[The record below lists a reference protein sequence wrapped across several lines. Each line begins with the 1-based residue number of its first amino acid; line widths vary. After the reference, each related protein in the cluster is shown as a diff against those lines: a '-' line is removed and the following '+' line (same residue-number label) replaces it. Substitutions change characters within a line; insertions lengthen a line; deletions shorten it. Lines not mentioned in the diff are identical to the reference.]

1 MSSKNDY
8 LSIASVEMPEE
19 IIEAA
24 TNDSL
29 AIFAG
34 AGVSMQPPESLGN
47 FEELTDTLFNSID
60 VTNQVATDEDR
71 PCEARLEK
79 LVDVYEDKVYDACA
93 DLMNRNRPSDLHRNI
108 LKCFDG
114 HPIRVVT
121 TNFDEKFESAAGE
134 LGIALEEDHSIYYS
148 PALPDGDQFA
158 GLVHLH
164 GAVCRPQEMILTES
178 DFGKAYV
185 TKARAARFLVDLF
198 STYTVL
204 FVGYSLNDIL
214 VRYLARSIPPTSK
227 NHLFV
232 LAKDN
237 EGTEGIEPLGMTP
250 IPFHEFD
257 ELPAIFS
264 CLSKRISYRLYDK
277 ATTVKAV
284 ASQPG
289 QSSPAEWKDAVR
301 FLNDTSEDA
310 QRVIAKAYAE
320 GASGFEAVRALVKHG
335 IDGFL
340 FADSPTKQDSVLAQ
354 WAAATFAL
362 TEPLSLLQLSTEQN
376 KRFSSSFM
384 AQALGALSN
393 PSVGLDNGMYENSLG
408 IWALQLGLL
417 GPQNLEAGY
426 YITKI
431 LERCTS
437 PRIGIA
443 YIRKLFEARPSVRMH
458 TLDKK
463 PGPLELAFTYDRFI
477 PELAEYEGS
486 VIRLLRPTPMQ
497 GLPIFVNLLEGFH
510 DLLSAYGTIDRPIDL
525 LNLDRAAIE
534 EHEQNSEE
542 EGSVPDSLIDIAR
555 DIGLNVINTEDADK
569 AIQLCLG
576 SRSEMAQRIGIF
588 LLLRRN
594 PSPNDAINT
603 VVSRMLL
610 GKIAL
615 RHEAFS
621 LLYSVYP
628 RADAEHR
635 SALISYVL
643 KVYPDLA
650 DGDDAYG
657 RFNIFSW
664 LEQAAPGDQL
674 LQMRIQEVLAVHPSF
689 KPREHPDL
697 LTYTIVETNSELQPD
712 LPESAFT
719 AENIINSYAEARA
732 TGSAF
737 AVDLELDRFRK
748 AMQHYPIQG
757 FAIIEDLAARTDV
770 PPVLI
775 KTLIGSIRWDKL
787 DGNSAARALD
797 LVLLISDDRELFLQ
811 ALNSLR
817 LPFSDDAENHDVPAD
832 RYLKLLDA
840 CTDHWNW
847 IRDECN
853 LSEKSYGFRDWMEH
867 SLNLPA
873 YVPMQLYSIVSE
885 AFLHQSNLPL
895 LQKRTSDFV
904 EKVRSG
910 IEEDN
915 CFGQC
920 ICCCIGSA
928 LDIWL
933 NVSPKIAT
941 AYREVL
947 SESHCNSA
955 AAWDGISYTRGL
967 TSGLWSYIKDSLI
980 DWAEHHSGPYTMRLI
995 HLLTIGAIHLEN
1007 IPERRRIV
1015 TICAH
1020 LSPQAAAT
1028 CLRDLTTWM
1037 EALSVADQ
1045 QTELVEWLR
1054 ALLPCFVEQPQFR
1067 ACAKVIVSWLGS
1079 EPALKKSALELL
1091 TKHYDDECEEL
1102 RFPKVD
1108 LTQLELEDDSMAKIL
1123 IFFLKNSDIYALR
1136 RMHAQEAV
1144 QQIHPSEI
1152 SRNLFNDLRDQIL
1165 RQQLELPVDWN
1176 CS

>member
-1 MSSKNDY
+1 MSSKSDY

-24 TNDSL
+24 TSDSL

-34 AGVSMQPPESLGN
+34 AGVSMQPPESLGS
-47 FEELTDTLFNSID
+47 FEELTNALFNSID
-60 VTNQVATDEDR
+60 VTNQVAADEDQ

-79 LVDVYEDKVYDACA
+79 LVDVYGDKVYDECA

-108 LKCFDG
+108 LRCFDG
-114 HPIRVVT
+114 HPIRIVT

-134 LGIALEEDHSIYYS
+134 LGLALEEDHSIYYS

-164 GAVCRPQEMILTES
+164 GAVCRPHEMILTET
-178 DFGKAYV
+178 DFGKAYI

-237 EGTEGIEPLGMTP
+237 EGTEGIKSLGMTP
-250 IPFHEFD
+250 ILFHEFD
-257 ELPAIFS
+257 ELPEIFS
-264 CLSKRISYRLYDK
+264 CISRRISCRLYDK
-277 ATTVKAV
+277 MNTVKGV
-284 ASQPG
+284 ASQPD

-301 FLNDTSEDA
+301 FLNDPSEDA
-310 QRVIAKAYAE
+310 QRVIADAYVE

-384 AQALGALSN
+384 AQVLGALSN
-393 PSVGLDNGMYENSLG
+393 PSVGLDNRMYENSLG
-408 IWALQLGLL
+408 IWALQLDLL
-417 GPQNLEAGY
+417 EPQNPGAGY
-426 YITKI
+426 CITKI

-437 PRIGIA
+437 PQISIA
-443 YIRKLFEARPSVRMH
+443 YIRKLFEARPSVRMN

-477 PELAEYEGS
+477 PELAEYEDS
-486 VIRLLRPTPMQ
+486 VIRLFRPTPMQ
-497 GLPIFVNLLEGFH
+497 GLSIFVNLLEGFH

-525 LNLDRAAIE
+525 LSLDRAAIE
-534 EHEQNSEE
+534 EHEQNSKG
-542 EGSVPDSLIDIAR
+542 EGSAPDSLVDIAR

-588 LLLRRN
+588 LLLRHN

-603 VVSRMLL
+603 VVSRKLL
-610 GKIAL
+610 DKIAL
-615 RHEAFS
+615 RHEAFR

-650 DGDDAYG
+650 DRNDAYG

-674 LQMRIQEVLAVHPSF
+674 LQMRIQEVLAVHPGF

-697 LTYTIVETNSELQPD
+697 LTYTIVETSSELQSD

-732 TGSAF
+732 TGGAF
-737 AVDLELDRFRK
+737 AVDLEFDRFRE
-748 AMQHYPIQG
+748 AMRHYPIQG

-775 KTLIGSIRWDKL
+775 KTLIDSIRWDKL

-811 ALNSLR
+811 ALNSLE
-817 LPFSDDAENHDVPAD
+817 LLFSDDAVNHDVPAD

-840 CTDHWNW
+840 CANHWDW
-847 IRDECN
+847 LRDECN

-867 SLNLPA
+867 SLNLPV
-873 YVPMQLYSIVSE
+873 YVPMELYSIVSE
-885 AFLHQSNLPL
+885 AFLHQSNLPQ
-895 LQKRTSDFV
+895 LQERTSDFV
-904 EKVRSG
+904 EKVRSA
-910 IEEDN
+910 IEEDS
-915 CFGQC
+915 CFGHC

-941 AYREVL
+941 TYREVL
-947 SESHCNSA
+947 SERHCNST
-955 AAWDGISYTRGL
+955 AAWDGISYTRRL

-980 DWAEHHSGPYTMRLI
+980 DWVEHHGGQCTMRLI
-995 HLLTIGAIHLEN
+995 RLLTIGAIRQES
-1007 IPERRRIV
+1007 IPERKRIV
-1015 TICAH
+1015 TVCAN
-1020 LSPQAAAT
+1020 LSPQAAAA
-1028 CLRDLTTWM
+1028 CLRDLTTWI
-1037 EALSVADQ
+1037 EALSDADQ
-1045 QTELVEWLR
+1045 QTELDEWLR
-1054 ALLPCFVEQPQFR
+1054 ALLPCFAEQPQFR
-1067 ACAKVIVSWLGS
+1067 ACANVIVSWLES
-1079 EPALKKSALELL
+1079 ESALKKSAFEMLIE
-1091 TKHYDDECEEL
+1091 HYDDECEEL
-1102 RFPKVD
+1102 RFPRVD
-1108 LTQLELEDDSMAKIL
+1108 LTRLELEGDSMAKIL

-1144 QQIHPSEI
+1144 QQIHPSAI

>member
-1 MSSKNDY
+1 MSSKSDY

-60 VTNQVATDEDR
+60 VTNQVATDEDK

-237 EGTEGIEPLGMTP
+237 EGTEGIESLGMTP

-277 ATTVKAV
+277 AATVKAV
-284 ASQPG
+284 ASQPD
-289 QSSPAEWKDAVR
+289 QSSPAEWKDTVR
-301 FLNDTSEDA
+301 FLNDPSEDA
-310 QRVIAKAYAE
+310 QIVIAKAYAE
-320 GASGFEAVRALVKHG
+320 GASGFEAVQALVKHG
-335 IDGFL
+335 IDSFL
-340 FADSPTKQDSVLAQ
+340 FADSPTKQDSALAQ
-354 WAAATFAL
+354 WAAESFAL

-384 AQALGALSN
+384 AHVLGALSN
-393 PSVGLDNGMYENSLG
+393 PPDGLDGRMYENSLG

-417 GPQNLEAGY
+417 GPQNLGAGY

-437 PRIGIA
+437 PRIGIS
-443 YIRKLFEARPSVRMH
+443 YIRKLFEARPGVRMNIL
-458 TLDKK
+458 TKK

-477 PELAEYEGS
+477 PELAEYEDS

-497 GLPIFVNLLEGFH
+497 GLPIFVNLLEGCH
-510 DLLSAYGTIDRPIDL
+510 DLLSAYGTNNNPIG
-525 LNLDRAAIE
+525 LNRAAIE
-534 EHEQNSEE
+534 EHEQNSKG
-542 EGSVPDSLIDIAR
+542 EGSAPDSLVDIAR

-569 AIQLCLG
+569 AIQLCLD
-576 SRSEMAQRIGIF
+576 SRSEMTQRIGIF
-588 LLLRRN
+588 LLLRHN

-603 VVSRMLL
+603 VISRKLL
-610 GKIAL
+610 DKIAL
-615 RHEAFS
+615 RHEVFS
-621 LLYSVYP
+621 LLYRVYP

-643 KVYPDLA
+643 EVYPDLA
-650 DGDDAYG
+650 GEEDSHE
-657 RFNIFSW
+657 RFNVFSW
-664 LEQAAPGDQL
+664 LKQAAPEDQL
-674 LQMRIQEVLAVHPSF
+674 LQMRIQEVLAVHPDF
-689 KPREHPDL
+689 KPQGHPNL
-697 LTYTIVETNSELQPD
+697 LTYTIVKTSSELQPD

-719 AENIINSYAEARA
+719 AENIIHEYAEAKA

-737 AVDLELDRFRK
+737 AVDLELDRFRR

-787 DGNSAARALD
+787 DGNSVARALD

-811 ALNSLR
+811 ALNSLG
-817 LPFSDDAENHDVPAD
+817 LLFSDDAVNHDVLID
-832 RYLKLLDA
+832 HYFKLLDA

-853 LSEKSYGFRDWMEH
+853 LSEKSYGFRNWMER
-867 SLNLPA
+867 SLNLPV
-873 YVPMQLYSIVSE
+873 YVPMELYSIVSE

-895 LQKRTSDFV
+895 LQERTSDFV
-904 EKVRSG
+904 KKVRSG
-910 IEEDN
+910 IEEDS
-915 CFGQC
+915 CFGHC

-941 AYREVL
+941 TYREVL

-955 AAWDGISYTRGL
+955 AAWDGISHTRIL

-980 DWAEHHSGPYTMRLI
+980 DRVKHHSDMCTMRLI
-995 HLLTIGAIHLEN
+995 RLLTIGAIRRES
-1007 IPERRRIV
+1007 IPERKMIV

-1020 LSPQAAAT
+1020 LSPQAAAA
-1028 CLRDLTTWM
+1028 CLRDLTTWI
-1037 EALSVADQ
+1037 EALSDADQ
-1045 QTELVEWLR
+1045 QTELDEWLR
-1054 ALLPCFVEQPQFR
+1054 ALLPCFAEQPQFQ
-1067 ACAKVIVSWLGS
+1067 ACAKVIVSWLES
-1079 EPALKKSALELL
+1079 ESALKKSAFEMLIE
-1091 TKHYDDECEEL
+1091 HYDDECEEL
-1102 RFPKVD
+1102 RFPRVD
-1108 LTQLELEDDSMAKIL
+1108 LTQLELEGDSMAKIL

-1144 QQIHPSEI
+1144 QQLHPSAI

>member
-1 MSSKNDY
+1 MSSKGDY
-8 LSIASVEMPEE
+8 LSIAGVEMPGE

-34 AGVSMQPPESLGN
+34 AGVSMQPPESLGS
-47 FEELTDTLFNSID
+47 FEELTNALFNSID
-60 VTNQVATDEDR
+60 VTNQVAADEDQ

-79 LVDVYEDKVYDACA
+79 LVDVYGNKVYDECA

-108 LKCFDG
+108 LRCFDG
-114 HPIRVVT
+114 HPIRIVT

-134 LGIALEEDHSIYYS
+134 LGITLEEDHSIYYS
-148 PALPDGDQFA
+148 PALPDGVQFT

-237 EGTEGIEPLGMTP
+237 EGTEEIKSLGMTP

-264 CLSKRISYRLYDK
+264 CISRRISCRLYDK
-277 ATTVKAV
+277 TATVKAV
-284 ASQPG
+284 ASQPD
-289 QSSPAEWKDAVR
+289 QSSPAEWKDVVR
-301 FLNDTSEDA
+301 FLNDPSEDA

-320 GASGFEAVRALVKHG
+320 GASGFEAVQALVKHG
-335 IDGFL
+335 IDSFL
-340 FADSPTKQDSVLAQ
+340 FADSPTEQDSVLAK

-384 AQALGALSN
+384 AQVLGALSN
-393 PSVGLDNGMYENSLG
+393 PSVGLDNRMYENSLG
-408 IWALQLGLL
+408 IWALQLDLL
-417 GPQNLEAGY
+417 EPQNPGAGY
-426 YITKI
+426 CITKI

-443 YIRKLFEARPSVRMH
+443 YIRKLFEARPSVRMN

-477 PELAEYEGS
+477 PELAEYEDS
-486 VIRLLRPTPMQ
+486 VIRLFRPTPMQ

-525 LNLDRAAIE
+525 LSLDRAAIE
-534 EHEQNSEE
+534 EHKQNSKE

-555 DIGLNVINTEDADK
+555 DIGLNAINTEDAGK
-569 AIQLCLG
+569 AIQLCLD

-588 LLLRRN
+588 LLLRHN

-603 VVSRMLL
+603 VVSRKLL
-610 GKIAL
+610 DKIAL
-615 RHEAFS
+615 RHEAFR

-635 SALISYVL
+635 SALIGYVL

-650 DGDDAYG
+650 NSDDAYG
-657 RFNIFSW
+657 CFNIFSW

-674 LQMRIQEVLAVHPSF
+674 LQMRIQEVLAVHPGF

-697 LTYTIVETNSELQPD
+697 LTYTIVETSSGLRSD

-719 AENIINSYAEARA
+719 AENIINKYAEARA
-732 TGSAF
+732 TGNAF
-737 AVDLELDRFRK
+737 AVDLELGRFRE
-748 AMQHYPIQG
+748 AMEHYPIQG

-775 KTLIGSIRWDKL
+775 KTLIGFIRWDKL
-787 DGNSAARALD
+787 DGNSAVRALD

-811 ALNSLR
+811 ALNSLG
-817 LPFSDDAENHDVPAD
+817 LLFSDDAVNHDVPAD

-853 LSEKSYGFRDWMEH
+853 LSEKSCSFRNWMER
-867 SLNLPA
+867 SLNLPV
-873 YVPMQLYSIVSE
+873 YVPMELYSIVSE
-885 AFLHQSNLPL
+885 AFLHQSNLPQ
-895 LQKRTSDFV
+895 LQERTSDFV
-904 EKVRSG
+904 EKVRSA
-910 IEEDN
+910 IEEDS
-915 CFGQC
+915 CFGHC

-928 LDIWL
+928 LSIWL

-941 AYREVL
+941 TYREVL

-955 AAWDGISYTRGL
+955 AAWDGISYTRRL

-980 DWAEHHSGPYTMRLI
+980 DWVEHHSEPCTMRLI
-995 HLLTIGAIHLEN
+995 RLPTIGAIHLEN
-1007 IPERRRIV
+1007 IPERKRIV

-1020 LSPQAAAT
+1020 LSPQAAAA
-1028 CLRDLTTWM
+1028 CLRDLTAWI
-1037 EALSVADQ
+1037 EALSVVDQ
-1045 QTELVEWLR
+1045 QAELDEWLR
-1054 ALLPCFVEQPQFR
+1054 ALLPCFAERPQFR
-1067 ACAKVIVSWLGS
+1067 ACAKVIVSWLES
-1079 EPALKKSALELL
+1079 ESALKKSALELL
-1091 TKHYDDECEEL
+1091 AKHYDDECEEL
-1102 RFPKVD
+1102 RFPRVD
-1108 LTQLELEDDSMAKIL
+1108 LTQLELEGNTMAKIL
-1123 IFFLKNSDIYALR
+1123 IFFFKNSDIYALR

-1144 QQIHPSEI
+1144 QQLHPSAI

>member
-1 MSSKNDY
+1 MSSKGDY
-8 LSIASVEMPEE
+8 LSIAGVEMPGE

-34 AGVSMQPPESLGN
+34 AGVSMQPPESLGS
-47 FEELTDTLFNSID
+47 FEELTNALFNSID
-60 VTNQVATDEDR
+60 VTNQVAADEDQ

-79 LVDVYEDKVYDACA
+79 LVDVYGNKVYDECA

-108 LKCFDG
+108 LRCFDG
-114 HPIRVVT
+114 HPIRIVT

-134 LGIALEEDHSIYYS
+134 LGITLEEDRSIYYS

-237 EGTEGIEPLGMTP
+237 EGTEEIESLGMTP

-257 ELPAIFS
+257 ELPQIFS
-264 CLSKRISYRLYDK
+264 CLSRRISYRLYDK
-277 ATTVKAV
+277 TATVKAV
-284 ASQPG
+284 ASQPD
-289 QSSPAEWKDAVR
+289 QSSPAKWKDVVR
-301 FLNDTSEDA
+301 FLNDPSEDA

-335 IDGFL
+335 IDSFL
-340 FADSPTKQDSVLAQ
+340 FADSPTEQDSVLAK

-384 AQALGALSN
+384 AQVLGALSN
-393 PSVGLDNGMYENSLG
+393 PSVGLDNRMYENSLG
-408 IWALQLGLL
+408 IWALQLDLL
-417 GPQNLEAGY
+417 EPQNPGSGY

-443 YIRKLFEARPSVRMH
+443 YIRKLFEARPSVRMN

-463 PGPLELAFTYDRFI
+463 PGPPELAFTYDRFI
-477 PELAEYEGS
+477 PELAEYEDS
-486 VIRLLRPTPMQ
+486 VISLLRPTPMQ
-497 GLPIFVNLLEGFH
+497 GLPIFVNLLEDFH

-525 LNLDRAAIE
+525 LSLDRAAIE
-534 EHEQNSEE
+534 EHKQNSKE

-555 DIGLNVINTEDADK
+555 DIGLNVINTEDAGK

-588 LLLRRN
+588 LLLEHN

-603 VVSRMLL
+603 VVSRKLL
-610 GKIAL
+610 DKIAL
-615 RHEAFS
+615 RHEAFR

-635 SALISYVL
+635 SALIGYVL

-650 DGDDAYG
+650 DSDDAYG
-657 RFNIFSW
+657 RLNIFSW

-674 LQMRIQEVLAVHPSF
+674 LQMRIQEVLAVHPGF

-697 LTYTIVETNSELQPD
+697 LTYTIVETSSGLRSD

-732 TGSAF
+732 NGSAF
-737 AVDLELDRFRK
+737 AVDLELDRFRR

-811 ALNSLR
+811 ALNSLG
-817 LPFSDDAENHDVPAD
+817 LLFSDDAENHDVPAD

-840 CTDHWNW
+840 CANHWDW
-847 IRDECN
+847 LRDECN
-853 LSEKSYGFRDWMEH
+853 LSEKSCSFRNWMER
-867 SLNLPA
+867 SLNSPVN
-873 YVPMQLYSIVSE
+873 VPMELYSIVSE
-885 AFLHQSNLPL
+885 AFLHQSNL
-895 LQKRTSDFV
+895 LQLQERTSDFV
-904 EKVRSG
+904 EKVRG
-910 IEEDN
+910 AIEEDS

-933 NVSPKIAT
+933 NVSSEIAT
-941 AYREVL
+941 TYREVL
-947 SESHCNSA
+947 SESHCNSV

-980 DWAEHHSGPYTMRLI
+980 DRVEHHSEPCTMRLI
-995 HLLTIGAIHLEN
+995 RLLTIGAIHLEN
-1007 IPERRRIV
+1007 IPERKRIV

-1020 LSPQAAAT
+1020 LSPQAAAA
-1028 CLRDLTTWM
+1028 CLRDLTMWI
-1037 EALSVADQ
+1037 EALSVVDQ
-1045 QTELVEWLR
+1045 QTELDEWLR
-1054 ALLPCFVEQPQFR
+1054 ALLPCFAEQPQFR
-1067 ACAKVIVSWLGS
+1067 ACAKVIVSWLES
-1079 EPALKKSALELL
+1079 ESALKKSALELL

-1108 LTQLELEDDSMAKIL
+1108 LTQLELESDSIAKIL

-1144 QQIHPSEI
+1144 QQLHPLAI
-1152 SRNLFNDLRDQIL
+1152 SRNLFNDLRDHIL

>member
-1 MSSKNDY
+1 MSSKGDY
-8 LSIASVEMPEE
+8 LSIAGVEMPGE

-79 LVDVYEDKVYDACA
+79 LVDAYGNKVYDACA

-237 EGTEGIEPLGMTP
+237 EGTEGIESLGMTP

-277 ATTVKAV
+277 AATVKAV
-284 ASQPG
+284 ASQPD
-289 QSSPAEWKDAVR
+289 QSSPAEWKDTVR
-301 FLNDTSEDA
+301 FLNDPSEDA
-310 QRVIAKAYAE
+310 QIVIAKAYAE
-320 GASGFEAVRALVKHG
+320 GASGFEAVQALVKHG
-335 IDGFL
+335 IDSFL
-340 FADSPTKQDSVLAQ
+340 FADSPTKQDSALAQ
-354 WAAATFAL
+354 WAAESFAL

-384 AQALGALSN
+384 AHVLGALSN
-393 PSVGLDNGMYENSLG
+393 PPDGLDDRVYENSLG

-417 GPQNLEAGY
+417 GPQNLGAGY

-437 PRIGIA
+437 PRIGVA
-443 YIRKLFEARPSVRMH
+443 YIRKLFEARPSVH
-458 TLDKK
+458 VSTLDKK

-477 PELAEYEGS
+477 PELAEYEGP

-510 DLLSAYGTIDRPIDL
+510 DLLSAYGTINHPIGL
-525 LNLDRAAIE
+525 LSLDRAAIE
-534 EHEQNSEE
+534 EHEQNSKE
-542 EGSVPDSLIDIAR
+542 EGSVPDSLIDIVR
-555 DIGLNVINTEDADK
+555 DIGLNAIGTEDADK
-569 AIQLCLG
+569 AIQLCLD

-588 LLLRRN
+588 LLLRHN

-603 VVSRMLL
+603 VVSRKLL
-610 GKIAL
+610 DKIAL

-628 RADAEHR
+628 RADAGHQ

-674 LQMRIQEVLAVHPSF
+674 LQMRIQEVLAVHPGF
-689 KPREHPDL
+689 KLREHPDL

-719 AENIINSYAEARA
+719 AENIIHEYAEARA
-732 TGSAF
+732 NGSAF
-737 AVDLELDRFRK
+737 AVDFELDRFRK

-757 FAIIEDLAARTDV
+757 FAIIKDLAARTDV

-840 CTDHWNW
+840 CTNHWNW

-867 SLNLPA
+867 SLNLPV
-873 YVPMQLYSIVSE
+873 YVPMQLYSIASE

-910 IEEDN
+910 IEEDS

-933 NVSPKIAT
+933 NVPPKIAT

-980 DWAEHHSGPYTMRLI
+980 DWVDHHSGPRTMQLI
-995 HLLTIGAIHLEN
+995 QLLTIGAIHRES
-1007 IPERRRIV
+1007 IPERKRIV
-1015 TICAH
+1015 TICAY
-1020 LSPQAAAT
+1020 LSPQAAAA
-1028 CLRDLTTWM
+1028 CLRDLTTWI
-1037 EALSVADQ
+1037 EALSDADQ
-1045 QTELVEWLR
+1045 QTELDEWLR
-1054 ALLPCFVEQPQFR
+1054 ALLPCFAEQPQFR
-1067 ACAKVIVSWLGS
+1067 ACAKVIVSWLES
-1079 EPALKKSALELL
+1079 ESALKKSAFEMLIE
-1091 TKHYDDECEEL
+1091 HYDDECEEL
-1102 RFPKVD
+1102 RFPRVD
-1108 LTQLELEDDSMAKIL
+1108 LTQLELESNSMAKIL

-1136 RMHAQEAV
+1136 GMHAQEAV

>member
-1 MSSKNDY
+1 MSSKSDY

-24 TNDSL
+24 TSDSL

-34 AGVSMQPPESLGN
+34 AGVSMQPPESLGS
-47 FEELTDTLFNSID
+47 FEELTNALFNSID
-60 VTNQVATDEDR
+60 VTNQVAADEDR

-79 LVDVYEDKVYDACA
+79 LVGVYGSKVYDECA
-93 DLMNRNRPSDLHRNI
+93 DLMSKNHPSDLHRNI
-108 LKCFDG
+108 LRCFDG
-114 HPIRVVT
+114 HHIRIVT

-134 LGIALEEDHSIYYS
+134 LGLALDEDHSIYYS

-164 GAVCRPQEMILTES
+164 GAICRPHEMILTES

-198 STYTVL
+198 SAYTVL

-232 LAKDN
+232 LAKDD
-237 EGTEGIEPLGMTP
+237 ERTEEIESLGMTP

-257 ELPAIFS
+257 ELPEIFS
-264 CLSKRISYRLYDK
+264 CLSRRISYRLYDK
-277 ATTVKAV
+277 MNAVKAV
-284 ASQPG
+284 ASQPD
-289 QSSPAEWKDAVR
+289 QSSPAEWKDVVH
-301 FLNDTSEDA
+301 FLNDPSEDA

-320 GASGFEAVRALVKHG
+320 GASGFEAVQALVKHG

-384 AQALGALSN
+384 AQVLGALSN
-393 PSVGLDNGMYENSLG
+393 PSVGLDNRMYENSLG

-417 GPQNLEAGY
+417 GPQNLGAGY

-443 YIRKLFEARPSVRMH
+443 YIRKLFEARPSVRMN

-477 PELAEYEGS
+477 PELAEYEDS

-497 GLPIFVNLLEGFH
+497 GLPIFVNLLEGCH

-525 LNLDRAAIE
+525 LSLDRAAIE

-603 VVSRMLL
+603 VVSRKLL

-757 FAIIEDLAARTDV
+757 FAIIEDLAARIDV

-811 ALNSLR
+811 ALNSLG
-817 LPFSDDAENHDVPAD
+817 LLFSDDAENHDVLID

-840 CTDHWNW
+840 CANHWDW
-847 IRDECN
+847 LRDECN

-867 SLNLPA
+867 SLNLPV
-873 YVPMQLYSIVSE
+873 YVPMELYSIVSE
-885 AFLHQSNLPL
+885 AFLHQSNLPQ
-895 LQKRTSDFV
+895 LQERTSDFV

-910 IEEDN
+910 IEEDS
-915 CFGQC
+915 CFGHC

-941 AYREVL
+941 TYREVL

-955 AAWDGISYTRGL
+955 AAWDGILYTRRL

-980 DWAEHHSGPYTMRLI
+980 DWVKHHGGPCTMRLI
-995 HLLTIGAIHLEN
+995 RLLTIGAIRRES
-1007 IPERRRIV
+1007 IPERKRIV

-1020 LSPQAAAT
+1020 LSPQAAAA
-1028 CLRDLTTWM
+1028 CLRNLTTWI
-1037 EALSVADQ
+1037 EALSDADQ
-1045 QTELVEWLR
+1045 QTELDEWLR
-1054 ALLPCFVEQPQFR
+1054 ALLPCFAEQPQFR
-1067 ACAKVIVSWLGS
+1067 ACAKVIVSWLES
-1079 EPALKKSALELL
+1079 ESALKKSAFEMLIE
-1091 TKHYDDECEEL
+1091 HYDDECEEL
-1102 RFPKVD
+1102 RFPRVD
-1108 LTQLELEDDSMAKIL
+1108 LTRLELEGDSMAKIL

>member
-1 MSSKNDY
+1 MSSKSDY
-8 LSIASVEMPEE
+8 LSIAGVEMPGE

-34 AGVSMQPPESLGN
+34 AGVSMQPPESLGS
-47 FEELTDTLFNSID
+47 FEELTNALFNSID
-60 VTNQVATDEDR
+60 VTNQVAADEGR

-79 LVDVYEDKVYDACA
+79 LVGVYGNKVYDECA

-114 HPIRVVT
+114 HPIRIVT
-121 TNFDEKFESAAGE
+121 TNFDEKFETAAGE
-134 LGIALEEDHSIYYS
+134 LGLALEEDHSIYYS
-148 PALPDGDQFA
+148 PALPGGDQFA

-164 GAVCRPQEMILTES
+164 GAICRPHEMILTES
-178 DFGKAYV
+178 DFGKAYI

-237 EGTEGIEPLGMTP
+237 EGTEEIKSLGMTP

-257 ELPAIFS
+257 ELPEIFS
-264 CLSKRISYRLYDK
+264 CLSRRISYRLYDQMN
-277 ATTVKAV
+277 TVKAV

-289 QSSPAEWKDAVR
+289 QSSPAEWEDVVR
-301 FLNDTSEDA
+301 FLNDPSEDA

-320 GASGFEAVRALVKHG
+320 SASGFEAVRALVKHG

-340 FADSPTKQDSVLAQ
+340 FADSPTEQDSVLAK
-354 WAAATFAL
+354 WAAESFAL
-362 TEPLSLLQLSTEQN
+362 TEPLSLLELSTEQN

-384 AQALGALSN
+384 AQVLGALSN
-393 PSVGLDNGMYENSLG
+393 LPVGLDDRMYENSLG

-417 GPQNLEAGY
+417 GPQNPGAGY

-443 YIRKLFEARPSVRMH
+443 YIRKLFEARPSVRMSIL
-458 TLDKK
+458 TKK

-477 PELAEYEGS
+477 PELAEYEDS

-497 GLPIFVNLLEGFH
+497 GLPIFVNLLEGCR
-510 DLLSAYGTIDRPIDL
+510 DLLSAYGTNNNPIG
-525 LNLDRAAIE
+525 LDRAAIE
-534 EHEQNSEE
+534 EHEQNSKG
-542 EGSVPDSLIDIAR
+542 EGSTPDSLVDIAR
-555 DIGLNVINTEDADK
+555 DIGLNIINTEDADK
-569 AIQLCLG
+569 AIQLCLD

-588 LLLRRN
+588 LLLRHDS
-594 PSPNDAINT
+594 SPNDAINT
-603 VVSRMLL
+603 VVSRKFLD
-610 GKIAL
+610 KIAL

-635 SALISYVL
+635 SALIGYVL

-650 DGDDAYG
+650 GEEDSHE
-657 RFNIFSW
+657 RFNVFSW
-664 LEQAAPGDQL
+664 LKQAAPEDQL
-674 LQMRIQEVLAVHPSF
+674 LQMRIQEVLAVHPGF
-689 KPREHPDL
+689 KPQEHPDL
-697 LTYTIVETNSELQPD
+697 LTYTIVETSSELQPD

-719 AENIINSYAEARA
+719 AENIINRYAEARA

-737 AVDLELDRFRK
+737 AVDLELDRLRR

-757 FAIIEDLAARTDV
+757 FAIIEELAARTDV
-770 PPVLI
+770 PPALL

-797 LVLLISDDRELFLQ
+797 LVFLISDDRELFLQ
-811 ALNSLR
+811 ALDSLK
-817 LPFSDDAENHDVPAD
+817 LLFSDDAVNHDVLINH
-832 RYLKLLDA
+832 YFKLLDA

-853 LSEKSYGFRDWMEH
+853 LSEKSYGFRNWMER
-867 SLNLPA
+867 SLNLPV
-873 YVPMQLYSIVSE
+873 YVPMKLYSIVSE
-885 AFLHQSNLPL
+885 AFLHQSNLPP
-895 LQKRTSDFV
+895 LQEKTSDFV
-904 EKVRSG
+904 EKARSG
-910 IEEDN
+910 IEEDS
-915 CFGQC
+915 CFGRC

-928 LDIWL
+928 LDTWL
-933 NVSPKIAT
+933 NVSSKIAT
-941 AYREVL
+941 TYREVL

-955 AAWDGISYTRGL
+955 AAWEGISYTRRL

-980 DWAEHHSGPYTMRLI
+980 DWVKHHSEPCTMRLI
-995 HLLTIGAIHLEN
+995 RLLTIGAIRRES
-1007 IPERRRIV
+1007 IPERKRIV

-1020 LSPQAAAT
+1020 LSPQAAAA
-1028 CLRDLTTWM
+1028 CLRDLTTWI
-1037 EALSVADQ
+1037 EALSDADQ
-1045 QTELVEWLR
+1045 QTELDEWLR
-1054 ALLPCFVEQPQFR
+1054 ALLPCFAEQPQFR
-1067 ACAKVIVSWLGS
+1067 ACANVIVSWLES
-1079 EPALKKSALELL
+1079 ESALKKSAFEILIE
-1091 TKHYDDECEEL
+1091 HYDDECEEL
-1102 RFPKVD
+1102 RFPRID
-1108 LTQLELEDDSMAKIL
+1108 LTQLELEGDTMAKIL
-1123 IFFLKNSDIYALR
+1123 IFLLKNSDIYALR

>member
-1 MSSKNDY
+1 MSSKSDY
-8 LSIASVEMPEE
+8 LSIAGVEMPGE

-237 EGTEGIEPLGMTP
+237 EGTEGIESLGMTP

-257 ELPAIFS
+257 ELPEVFS
-264 CLSKRISYRLYDK
+264 CLSRRISYRLYDK
-277 ATTVKAV
+277 MDTVKAV
-284 ASQPG
+284 ASQPD
-289 QSSPAEWKDAVR
+289 QSSPTKWEDVVR
-301 FLNDTSEDA
+301 FLNDPSEDA

-320 GASGFEAVRALVKHG
+320 GASGFEAVQALVKHG
-335 IDGFL
+335 IDSFL

-354 WAAATFAL
+354 WAAESFAL

-376 KRFSSSFM
+376 ERFSSSFM
-384 AQALGALSN
+384 AHVLGALSN
-393 PSVGLDNGMYENSLG
+393 PPDGLDGRVYENSLG

-417 GPQNLEAGY
+417 GPQNLGAGY

-437 PRIGIA
+437 PRIGVA
-443 YIRKLFEARPSVRMH
+443 YIRKLFEARPSVHMN

-463 PGPLELAFTYDRFI
+463 PGPLELAFAYDRFI

-486 VIRLLRPTPMQ
+486 VIRLLRSTPMQ

-510 DLLSAYGTIDRPIDL
+510 DLLSAYGTIDHPISL
-525 LNLDRAAIE
+525 LSLDRAAIE

-555 DIGLNVINTEDADK
+555 DIGLNTIGTEDADK
-569 AIQLCLG
+569 AIQLCLD

-588 LLLRRN
+588 LLLRHN

-603 VVSRMLL
+603 VVSRKLL
-610 GKIAL
+610 EKIAL
-615 RHEAFS
+615 RHEVFR

-628 RADAEHR
+628 QADAKHR

-643 KVYPDLA
+643 KVYPDLT
-650 DGDDAYG
+650 GRDDAYG
-657 RFNIFSW
+657 RFNILSW

-674 LQMRIQEVLAVHPSF
+674 LQMRIQEVLAAHPSF

-697 LTYTIVETNSELQPD
+697 LTYTIVETSSELQPA

-719 AENIINSYAEARA
+719 AENIINKYAEARA

-757 FAIIEDLAARTDV
+757 FAIIENLAARTDV
-770 PPVLI
+770 PLVLI
-775 KTLIGSIRWDKL
+775 KTLIGSIRWGML
-787 DGNSAARALD
+787 AGNSAARALD
-797 LVLLISDDRELFLQ
+797 LVLLISDDRDPFLQ

-817 LPFSDDAENHDVPAD
+817 LPFSDDAVNHDVPVN

-853 LSEKSYGFRDWMEH
+853 LSEKSCGFRNWMER
-867 SLNLPA
+867 SLNLPV

-885 AFLHQSNLPL
+885 AFLHQSNLRQ
-895 LQKRTSDFV
+895 LQERTSDFV
-904 EKVRSG
+904 ERVRST
-910 IEEDN
+910 IEEDS

-928 LDIWL
+928 LDIWI

-941 AYREVL
+941 TYREVL
-947 SESHCNSA
+947 SESHCNST
-955 AAWDGISYTRGL
+955 AAWEGISYTRRL

-980 DWAEHHSGPYTMRLI
+980 DWVEHHGGPYTMRLI
-995 HLLTIGAIHLEN
+995 HLLTIGAIRRES

-1067 ACAKVIVSWLGS
+1067 ACANVIVSWLGS
-1079 EPALKKSALELL
+1079 ESALKKSALEMLIE
-1091 TKHYDDECEEL
+1091 HYDDECEEL
-1102 RFPKVD
+1102 RFPRVD

-1152 SRNLFNDLRDQIL
+1152 SRNLFNDLRDQIM

>member
-1 MSSKNDY
+1 MSSKSDY
-8 LSIASVEMPEE
+8 LSIAGVEMPGE

-34 AGVSMQPPESLGN
+34 AGVSMQPPESLGS
-47 FEELTDTLFNSID
+47 FEELTNALFNSID
-60 VTNQVATDEDR
+60 VTNQVAADEDR

-79 LVDVYEDKVYDACA
+79 LVGVYGNKVYDECA
-93 DLMNRNRPSDLHRNI
+93 NLMSKNHPSDLHRNI
-108 LKCFDG
+108 LRCFDG
-114 HPIRVVT
+114 HPIRIVT
-121 TNFDEKFESAAGE
+121 TNFDEKFETAAEE
-134 LGIALEEDHSIYYS
+134 LGNALEEDHSIYYS
-148 PALPDGDQFA
+148 PALPDGDRFA

-164 GAVCRPQEMILTES
+164 GAVCRPHEMILTES

-214 VRYLARSIPPTSK
+214 VRYLARSIPPASK

-237 EGTEGIEPLGMTP
+237 EGTEEIESLGMTP

-257 ELPAIFS
+257 ELPEIFS
-264 CLSKRISYRLYDK
+264 CLSRRISYRLYDK
-277 ATTVKAV
+277 MNTVKAV
-284 ASQPG
+284 ASQPD

-301 FLNDTSEDA
+301 FLNDPSEDV
-310 QRVIAKAYAE
+310 QIVIAKAYAE
-320 GASGFEAVRALVKHG
+320 SASGFEAVQALVKHG
-335 IDGFL
+335 IDSFL

-354 WAAATFAL
+354 WAAASFAL
-362 TEPLSLLQLSTEQN
+362 TEPLSLLQLSTEQS
-376 KRFSSSFM
+376 KRFSSSFI
-384 AQALGALSN
+384 AQVLGALSN
-393 PSVGLDNGMYENSLG
+393 PPDGLDGRIYENSLG
-408 IWALQLGLL
+408 IRALQLGLL
-417 GPQNLEAGY
+417 GPQNPGAGY

-443 YIRKLFEARPSVRMH
+443 YIRNLFEARPGMN
-458 TLDKK
+458 TLVKK

-477 PELAEYEGS
+477 PELAEHEDS
-486 VIRLLRPTPMQ
+486 VIRLLRPMPMQ
-497 GLPIFVNLLEGFH
+497 GLPILIDLFESFH
-510 DLLSAYGTIDRPIDL
+510 DLLSAYGTIDHPIDL
-525 LNLDRAAIE
+525 LSLDRAAIE
-534 EHEQNSEE
+534 EHKQNLKE
-542 EGSVPDSLIDIAR
+542 EGSIPDYLVDIAR
-555 DIGLNVINTEDADK
+555 DIGLNVINTEDAGK
-569 AIQLCLG
+569 AIQLYLD
-576 SRSEMAQRIGIF
+576 SHSEMAQRIGIF
-588 LLLRRN
+588 LLLRHN

-603 VVSRMLL
+603 VVSRKLL
-610 GKIAL
+610 DKIAL
-615 RHEAFS
+615 RHEVFR

-628 RADAEHR
+628 QADAEHR

-643 KVYPDLA
+643 EVYPDLA
-650 DGDDAYG
+650 DGAYG

-674 LQMRIQEVLAVHPSF
+674 LQMRIQEVLAVHPGF

-697 LTYTIVETNSELQPD
+697 LTYTIVETSSGLRSD

-719 AENIINSYAEARA
+719 AENIINRYAEARA

-775 KTLIGSIRWDKL
+775 KTLIGSIRWDTL
-787 DGNSAARALD
+787 DSNSAARALD

-867 SLNLPA
+867 SLNLPV

-1108 LTQLELEDDSMAKIL
+1108 LMQLELEDDSMAKIL

>member
-1 MSSKNDY
+1 MPSKSDY

-34 AGVSMQPPESLGN
+34 AGVSMQPPESLGS
-47 FEELTDTLFNSID
+47 FEELTNTLFNSID
-60 VTNQVATDEDR
+60 VTNQIATDEDQ
-71 PCEARLEK
+71 PCEDRLEK
-79 LVDVYEDKVYDACA
+79 LVDVYGNKVYDECA

-108 LKCFDG
+108 LRCFDG
-114 HPIRVVT
+114 HPIRIVT

-178 DFGKAYV
+178 DFGKVYV

-237 EGTEGIEPLGMTP
+237 EGTEEIKSLGMTP

-257 ELPAIFS
+257 ELPKIFS
-264 CLSKRISYRLYDK
+264 CLSRRISYRLYDK
-277 ATTVKAV
+277 MNTVKAV
-284 ASQPG
+284 ASQPY

-301 FLNDTSEDA
+301 FLNDSSEDA

-320 GASGFEAVRALVKHG
+320 GASDFGAVQALVKHG

-340 FADSPTKQDSVLAQ
+340 FADSPTEQDSVLAQ
-354 WAAATFAL
+354 WAAESFAL
-362 TEPLSLLQLSTEQN
+362 TEPLSLLQLSIEQN

-384 AQALGALSN
+384 AQVLGALSN
-393 PSVGLDNGMYENSLG
+393 PPDGLDGRMYENSLG

-417 GPQNLEAGY
+417 GPQNLGAGY

-437 PRIGIA
+437 PRNGIA
-443 YIRKLFEARPSVRMH
+443 YIRKLFEARPSVR
-458 TLDKK
+458 LNIFDKK
-463 PGPLELAFTYDRFI
+463 QGMLELAFTYDRSI

-497 GLPIFVNLLEGFH
+497 GLPIFVNLLEGCH
-510 DLLSAYGTIDRPIDL
+510 DLLSAYGTNNNPIG
-525 LNLDRAAIE
+525 LDRAAIE
-534 EHEQNSEE
+534 EHEQNSKG
-542 EGSVPDSLIDIAR
+542 EGSAPDSLVDIAR
-555 DIGLNVINTEDADK
+555 DIGLNVINTEDAGK
-569 AIQLCLG
+569 AIQLCLD

-588 LLLRRN
+588 LLLRHN

-603 VVSRMLL
+603 VVSRKLL
-610 GKIAL
+610 DKIAL
-615 RHEAFS
+615 HHEAFR

-628 RADAEHR
+628 RADAEHQ

-674 LQMRIQEVLAVHPSF
+674 LQMRIQEVLAVHPGF

-697 LTYTIVETNSELQPD
+697 LAYTILETSSELQPD

-719 AENIINSYAEARA
+719 AENIIHEYAEVKA
-732 TGSAF
+732 TGSESAISHQ
-737 AVDLELDRFRK
+737 LDKFRR
-748 AMQHYPIQG
+748 AMEHYPIQG
-757 FAIIEDLAARTDV
+757 LAIIEDLAARTDV

-817 LPFSDDAENHDVPAD
+817 LPFSDDAVNHDVPAD

-840 CTDHWNW
+840 CTDHWDW
-847 IRDECN
+847 LRDECN
-853 LSEKSYGFRDWMEH
+853 LIKKGYGFHDWLMR
-867 SLNLPA
+867 SPLVPA
-873 YVPMQLYSIVSE
+873 YVTMKLYSIVSE
-885 AFLHQSNLPL
+885 AFLYQSNL
-895 LQKRTSDFV
+895 LQLQERTSDFI
-904 EKVRSG
+904 EKVRSA
-910 IEEDN
+910 IEEDS

-920 ICCCIGSA
+920 ICRCIGSA

-941 AYREVL
+941 TYRGVL
-947 SESHCNSA
+947 SVLTPGDFSH
-955 AAWDGISYTRGL
+955 I
-967 TSGLWSYIKDSLI
+967 
-980 DWAEHHSGPYTMRLI
+980 
-995 HLLTIGAIHLEN
+995 
-1007 IPERRRIV
+1007 
-1015 TICAH
+1015 
-1020 LSPQAAAT
+1020 
-1028 CLRDLTTWM
+1028 
-1037 EALSVADQ
+1037 
-1045 QTELVEWLR
+1045 
-1054 ALLPCFVEQPQFR
+1054 
-1067 ACAKVIVSWLGS
+1067 
-1079 EPALKKSALELL
+1079 
-1091 TKHYDDECEEL
+1091 
-1102 RFPKVD
+1102 
-1108 LTQLELEDDSMAKIL
+1108 
-1123 IFFLKNSDIYALR
+1123 
-1136 RMHAQEAV
+1136 
-1144 QQIHPSEI
+1144 
-1152 SRNLFNDLRDQIL
+1152 
-1165 RQQLELPVDWN
+1165 
-1176 CS
+1176 

>member
-1 MSSKNDY
+1 MSSEINCIP
-8 LSIASVEMPEE
+8 IAGVEMPEE
-19 IIEAA
+19 LIDAA
-24 TNDSL
+24 INGSL
-29 AIFAG
+29 VIFAG
-34 AGVSMQPPESLGN
+34 AGVSMQPPEGLGN
-47 FEELTDTLFNSID
+47 FKELTDSLFDSID
-60 VTNQVATDEDR
+60 VTNRVVRDEGSS
-71 PCEARLEK
+71 CEVRLEK
-79 LVDVYEDKVYDACA
+79 LASVYGNKVYDACA
-93 DLMNRNRPSDLHRNI
+93 RLMSNNRPSELHRNI

-114 HPIRVVT
+114 HPMRIVT
-121 TNFDEKFESAAGE
+121 TNFDEKFESAARE
-134 LGIALEEDHSIYYS
+134 LGIALGDSHSIYYS
-148 PALPDGDQFA
+148 PALPLGDQFT

-164 GAVCRPQEMILTES
+164 GVACRPQEMILTES

-185 TKARAARFLVDLF
+185 TKAWAAHFLVDLF

-214 VRYLARSIPPTSK
+214 VHYLARSIPPASK

-232 LAKDN
+232 LSRIGD
-237 EGTEGIEPLGMTP
+237 GTEEIESLGMTP

-257 ELPAIFS
+257 ELPEIFS
-264 CLSKRISYRLYDK
+264 GLSRRISYRLYDK
-277 ATTVKAV
+277 IVAV
-284 ASQPG
+284 GAVTSRPD
-289 QSSPAEWKDAVR
+289 QSSPADWKDVIR
-301 FLNDTSEDA
+301 FLNDPSEDA
-310 QRVIAKAYAE
+310 QIAIAKAYADS
-320 GASGFEAVRALVKHG
+320 ASSFEAVRALVRHG
-335 IDGFL
+335 IDDFL
-340 FADSPTKQDSVLAQ
+340 FADSPTKRDFVLAQ
-354 WAAATFAL
+354 WTATSFAL
-362 TEPLSLLQLSTEQN
+362 AEPLSLLQLSAEQN
-376 KRFSSSFM
+376 KRFSSPFM
-384 AQALGALSN
+384 AQVLESLSN
-393 PSVGLDNGMYENSLG
+393 PPDGLDDRTYEDSLAV
-408 IWALQLGLL
+408 WALQLDLL
-417 GPQNLEAGY
+417 NQGAGFW
-426 YITKI
+426 ITEI
-431 LERCTS
+431 LDRCTS

-443 YIRKLFEARPSVRMH
+443 YIRKLFEARPSVRMN

-477 PELAEYEGS
+477 PELAEYEDS

-510 DLLSAYGTIDRPIDL
+510 DLLSAYGAIDRPIDL
-525 LNLDRAAIE
+525 LSLDRAAIE
-534 EHEQNSEE
+534 EHKQNSKE

-555 DIGLNVINTEDADK
+555 DIGLNVINTEDAGK
-569 AIQLCLG
+569 AIQLCLD

-588 LLLRRN
+588 LLLEHN

-603 VVSRMLL
+603 VVSRKLL
-610 GKIAL
+610 DKIAL
-615 RHEAFS
+615 RHEVFR

-635 SALISYVL
+635 SALIGYVL

-650 DGDDAYG
+650 DSDDAYG

-674 LQMRIQEVLAVHPSF
+674 LQMRIQEVLAVHPGF

-697 LTYTIVETNSELQPD
+697 LTYTIVETSSGLRSD

-719 AENIINSYAEARA
+719 AENIINKYAEARA
-732 TGSAF
+732 TGNAF
-737 AVDLELDRFRK
+737 AVDLELGRFRE
-748 AMQHYPIQG
+748 AMRHYPIQG
-757 FAIIEDLAARTDV
+757 FAIIENLAARTDV

-775 KTLIGSIRWDKL
+775 KTLIGSIHWDKL

-811 ALNSLR
+811 ALNSLE
-817 LPFSDDAENHDVPAD
+817 LPFSDDAVNHDVPVD

-840 CTDHWNW
+840 CTNHWDW
-847 IRDECN
+847 LRDECN
-853 LSEKSYGFRDWMEH
+853 LSEKSCGFRDWMER
-867 SLNLPA
+867 SLNSPVN
-873 YVPMQLYSIVSE
+873 VPMELYSIVSE

-895 LQKRTSDFV
+895 LQERTSDFV

-910 IEEDN
+910 IEEDS
-915 CFGQC
+915 CFGRC

-941 AYREVL
+941 TYREVL

-955 AAWDGISYTRGL
+955 AAWDGISYTRRL

-980 DWAEHHSGPYTMRLI
+980 DWVEHHSEPCTMRLI
-995 HLLTIGAIHLEN
+995 RLLTIGAIHLEN
-1007 IPERRRIV
+1007 IPERKRIV

-1020 LSPQAAAT
+1020 LSPQAAAA
-1028 CLRDLTTWM
+1028 CLRDLTAWI
-1037 EALSVADQ
+1037 EALSVVDQ
-1045 QTELVEWLR
+1045 QAELDEWLR
-1054 ALLPCFVEQPQFR
+1054 ALLPCFAERPQFR
-1067 ACAKVIVSWLGS
+1067 ACAKVIVSWLES
-1079 EPALKKSALELL
+1079 ESALKKSALELL

-1102 RFPKVD
+1102 RFPRVN
-1108 LTQLELEDDSMAKIL
+1108 LTQLELEGDSMAKIL

-1165 RQQLELPVDWN
+1165 RKQLKLPADWN